1 MAVKEVLLLS
11 PIVYNVLT
19 LLQQRKTEE
28 AETVED
34 GADEAK
40 KAKPS
45 EETNGAGDDADE
57 KEAETDEQPPV
68 STNVWPAAVLFTASA
83 SSCYL
88 LKDGKEQFTKKQ
100 PG

>member
-1 MAVKEVLLLS
+1 M
-11 PIVYNVLT
+11 LT

-57 KEAETDEQPPV
+57 KDAETDEQPPV
-68 STNVWPAAVLFTASA
+68 S
-83 SSCYL
+83 SSVTVCGQQQCYL
-88 LKDGKEQFTKKQ
+88 QRHRYLAYFLKDGKEQFTKNNQAKSSCGK
-100 PG
+100 PVWC